1 MIFRIISDLNCRF
14 KLVYTVDLG
23 ENDLKLTLTINNT
36 GNEFLIGF
44 FVCFVFFCPTQEFF
58 TLMEMSSLP
67 IKGCKF

>member
-36 GNEFLIGF
+36 GNEFFIDL
-44 FVCFVFFCPTQEFF
+44 FVCFLLVFFVPLKNF
-58 TLMEMSSLP
+58 
-67 IKGCKF
+67 